1 MTDRNTDIID
11 NYLSL
16 NVTKK
21 LHDRY
26 FGVFTIQSSRFGT
39 RISDSES
46 PKPRNETTWA
56 RYNLDGSSQTAWRPS
71 LGCITLGYI
80 DVGDGCW

>member
-1 MTDRNTDIID
+1 MMTDRNTDIID

-56 RYNLDGSSQTAWRPS
+56 RYNLDGTNIKS
-71 LGCITLGYI
+71 LTPTSKIGHQHITLK
-80 DVGDGCW
+80 